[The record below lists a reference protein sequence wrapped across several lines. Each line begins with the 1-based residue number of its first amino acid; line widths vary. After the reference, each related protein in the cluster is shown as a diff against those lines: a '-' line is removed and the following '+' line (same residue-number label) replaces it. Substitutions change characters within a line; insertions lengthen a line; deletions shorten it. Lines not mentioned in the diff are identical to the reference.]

1 MRPLHWVLLVIL
13 SVLWGG
19 TFVFAKEA
27 LPYVPPLTLTL
38 LRVVIASA
46 VLVPIVLVL
55 GYRLP
60 KTLAEWRDFAG
71 MAILNNIIPFSLIF
85 WGQTMIGSGLTSVVN
100 AATPLMAL
108 LVARVLAGEALAANK
123 LAGVALGVGGVATL
137 VGPSAL
143 AGDRASALGILLVL
157 GGALSYGF
165 SGLWGRRF
173 KAVPPIVTAAS
184 QLICSS
190 LMMIPIAGLADQF
203 WKLPLPPLPALV
215 AVIALGVLSTA
226 LAYILFFKIMAEAGS
241 NNAMLVTLLIPISA
255 ITLGALRFGET
266 LSLNQIIGA
275 AIIAASLLVIDGRL
289 LGMGGAPSAKGSE
302 AK

>member
-1 MRPLHWVLLVIL
+1 MRPLLWVLLIIL
-13 SVLWGG
+13 SGLWGG

-27 LPYVPPLTLTL
+27 LPYLPPLTLTL
-38 LRVVIASA
+38 ARVLIAA
-46 VLVPIVLVL
+46 GVLVPIVLVL
-55 GYRLP
+55 GHRLP
-60 KTLAEWRDFAG
+60 TTLVQWRDFAG
-71 MAILNNIIPFSLIF
+71 MAVLNNIIPFGLIF

-100 AATPLMAL
+100 AATPLMGL
-108 LVARVLAGEALAANK
+108 LVGRVLLGEVLATNK
-123 LAGVALGVGGVATL
+123 VAGVALGIGGVATL

-143 AGDRASALGILLVL
+143 SGDRTSALGILLVL

-190 LMMIPIAGLADQF
+190 VLMLPIAGIADQF
-203 WKLPLPPLPALV
+203 WTLPMPPLPAVV

-289 LGMGGAPSAKGSE
+289 LGMGGAPLKPASKV
-302 AK
+302 

>member
-1 MRPLHWVLLVIL
+1 MRPIHWVLLLIL

-38 LRVVIASA
+38 LRVVIASV
-46 VLVPIVLVL
+46 VLVPIVLML

-60 KTLAEWRDFAG
+60 KTLAQWRDFAG
-71 MAILNNIIPFSLIF
+71 MAILNNIIPFGLIF

-108 LVARVLAGEALAANK
+108 LLARVLAGEALAVNK
-123 LAGVALGVGGVATL
+123 VAGVALGICGVATL

-143 AGDRASALGILLVL
+143 SGDRASAFGMLLVL
-157 GGALSYGF
+157 LGTLSYGF
-165 SGLWGRRF
+165 SALWGRRF

-190 LMMIPIAGLADQF
+190 LMMIPIAGFADQF
-203 WKLPLPPLPALV
+203 WLLPMPPIPAVV
-215 AVIALGVLSTA
+215 AVTALGVLSTA

-266 LSLNQIIGA
+266 LSLNQMIGA

-289 LGMGGAPSAKGSE
+289 FGFGGAPAVKTSGAK
-302 AK
+302 